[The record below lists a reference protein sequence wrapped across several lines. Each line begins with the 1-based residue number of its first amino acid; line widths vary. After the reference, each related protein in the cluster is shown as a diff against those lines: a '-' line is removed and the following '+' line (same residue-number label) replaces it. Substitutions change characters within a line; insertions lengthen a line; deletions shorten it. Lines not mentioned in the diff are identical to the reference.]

1 MERLNH
7 LSGEV
12 PTAQSRMKFH
22 HLRRVVAHPVHTF
35 GEDNHDVD
43 PSFLELACESLR
55 VEIGQK
61 ISDARRVV
69 EVEMNLPVA
78 VVE

>member
-1 MERLNH
+1 MRTVLYNPCPKRGGPMRCSIAARNELANMP
-7 LSGEV
+7 GQK
-12 PTAQSRMKFH
+12 PP
-22 HLRRVVAHPVHTF
+22 LRKI
-35 GEDNHDVD
+35 D

-69 EVEMNLPVA
+69 KVEMNLPVA